1 MGKRKSK
8 VAKVHYVDNAVFL
21 EAMIEYKK
29 QYHISKRMM
38 RNYLLFQNI
47 WDLYF

>member
-8 VAKVHYVDNAVFL
+8 VAKVHYVANAVFL

-29 QYHISKRMM
+29 QYHISKE
-38 RNYLLFQNI
+38 NDEGLPI
-47 WDLYF
+47 ISE